1 MHAVL
6 TSAEI
11 HRPYRQAFH
20 DGLHLIQEET
30 IRASRIAVAKSA
42 GEITLVGKAEPER
55 NTGIRCLHHARPG
68 GRRLGYDVIHTPCF
82 STGLTTQN
90 PVVVQFKYSAGPKQ

>member
-1 MHAVL
+1 MHAVV

-11 HRPYRQAFH
+11 HGSYRQAFH

-30 IRASRIAVAKSA
+30 IRTSRIAVAKSA

-55 NTGIRCLHHARPG
+55 NTGIRCLHDARSG
-68 GRRLGYDVIHTPCF
+68 GRRLSYVIHAPCF
-82 STGLTTQN
+82 SAGLTETT
-90 PVVVQFKYSAGPKQ
+90 SARCARQCV